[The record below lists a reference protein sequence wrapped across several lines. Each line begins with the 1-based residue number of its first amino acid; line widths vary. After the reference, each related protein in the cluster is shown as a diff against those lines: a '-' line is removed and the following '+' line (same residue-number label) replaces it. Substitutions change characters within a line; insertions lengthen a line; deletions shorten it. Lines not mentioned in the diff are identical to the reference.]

1 MNHKLTPWFE
11 PGTKPA
17 RIGVYQ
23 RDHAGTIEYSYWDG
37 HYWRFGRRT
46 ARAAED
52 LTLASRFQTLPWR
65 GVMQ

>member
-1 MNHKLTPWFE
+1 MQKLTPWFE

-23 RDHAGTIEYSYWDG
+23 RDHCGYTEYSYWDG
-37 HYWRFGRRT
+37 QQWRFGRRT
-46 ARAAED
+46 ALAAD
-52 LTLASRFQTLPWR
+52 QINYVSRFQDLPWR